1 MKRLLC
7 ITLACALLCGVPCAA
22 EETAGL
28 TVSAPSAVLM
38 HPSGRVLY
46 EKNAHE
52 PLPPASV
59 TKVMTLLLIMEAL
72 DEGAIALD
80 DMVTGSAHAASM
92 GGSQIWLKEGEQLTV
107 DEMIKCIVV
116 ASANDCAVA
125 MAEHIAGS
133 EEAFVERMNTRAQEL
148 GMENTH
154 FVNCCGLDA
163 DGHLTTAYDIALMS
177 AELIKHEKIFD
188 YTLIWQ
194 DTIRDGAFT
203 LTNTNR
209 LIRSY
214 DGMTGL
220 KTGSTSVA
228 GFCLAG
234 TARRDGLDLIAVVM
248 KADTSGARN
257 ADITAMLNYGF
268 ANFASVTPTP
278 DQPLMPIRISIGH
291 TGRGACRAG
300 RGTAHSYRKEPSG
313 RTRKKHCHGRKP
325 ARPCGGRSAGG
336 QYDGACRRRGFAAGS
351 HHRSTGSPLP
361 RSVGHFQAD
370 ASGHLHARIG
380 HADRS
385 VYKKQGFL

>member
-22 EETAGL
+22 GETAGL

-278 DQPLMPIRISIGH
+278 DQPLMPIPVELGTQAEVPVELGEVQPILIEKSRLGELEKNIAMEESL
-291 TGRGACRAG
+291 RAPVAAG
-300 RGTAHSYRKEPSG
+300 QQVGSMTVL
-313 RTRKKHCHGRKP
+313 
-325 ARPCGGRSAGG
+325 AGG
-336 QYDGACRRRGFAAGS
+336 EVLQQVPIIAVQEVPFLGVWGIFRQMLQAICMRG
-351 HHRSTGSPLP
+351 
-361 RSVGHFQAD
+361 
-370 ASGHLHARIG
+370 
-380 HADRS
+380 
-385 VYKKQGFL
+385 

>member
-163 DGHLTTAYDIALMS
+163 DGHLTTAYDIALIS

-278 DQPLMPIRISIGH
+278 DQPLMPIPVELGTQAEVPVELGEVQPILIEKSRLGELEKSI
-291 TGRGACRAG
+291 AMEESLRAPVAAG
-300 RGTAHSYRKEPSG
+300 QQVGSMTVL
-313 RTRKKHCHGRKP
+313 
-325 ARPCGGRSAGG
+325 AGG
-336 QYDGACRRRGFAAGS
+336 EVLQQVPIIAVQEVPFLGVWGIFRQMLQAICMRG
-351 HHRSTGSPLP
+351 
-361 RSVGHFQAD
+361 
-370 ASGHLHARIG
+370 
-380 HADRS
+380 
-385 VYKKQGFL
+385 

>member
-22 EETAGL
+22 EETAVL

-257 ADITAMLNYGF
+257 ADIAAMLNYGF

-278 DQPLMPIRISIGH
+278 DQPLMPIPVELGTQAEVPVELGEVQPILIEKSRLGELEKSI
-291 TGRGACRAG
+291 AMEESLRAPVAAG
-300 RGTAHSYRKEPSG
+300 QQVGSMTVL
-313 RTRKKHCHGRKP
+313 
-325 ARPCGGRSAGG
+325 AGG
-336 QYDGACRRRGFAAGS
+336 EVLQQVPIIAAQDVPFLGIWGIFRQMLQAICMRG
-351 HHRSTGSPLP
+351 
-361 RSVGHFQAD
+361 
-370 ASGHLHARIG
+370 
-380 HADRS
+380 
-385 VYKKQGFL
+385 

>member
-22 EETAGL
+22 GETAGL

-59 TKVMTLLLIMEAL
+59 TKVMTLLLIMGAL

-278 DQPLMPIRISIGH
+278 DQPLMPIPVELGTQAEVPVELGEVQPILIEKSRLGELEKSI
-291 TGRGACRAG
+291 AMEESLRAPVAAG
-300 RGTAHSYRKEPSG
+300 QQVGSMTVL
-313 RTRKKHCHGRKP
+313 
-325 ARPCGGRSAGG
+325 AGG
-336 QYDGACRRRGFAAGS
+336 EVLQQVPIIAVQEVPFLGVWGIFRQMLQAICMRG
-351 HHRSTGSPLP
+351 
-361 RSVGHFQAD
+361 
-370 ASGHLHARIG
+370 
-380 HADRS
+380 
-385 VYKKQGFL
+385 

>member
-22 EETAGL
+22 EETAVL

-278 DQPLMPIRISIGH
+278 DQPLMPIPVELGTQAEVPVELGEVQPILIEKSRLGELEKSI
-291 TGRGACRAG
+291 AMEESLRAPVAAG
-300 RGTAHSYRKEPSG
+300 QQVGSMTVL
-313 RTRKKHCHGRKP
+313 
-325 ARPCGGRSAGG
+325 AGG
-336 QYDGACRRRGFAAGS
+336 EVLQQVPIIAAQDVPFLGIWGIFRQMLQAICMRG
-351 HHRSTGSPLP
+351 
-361 RSVGHFQAD
+361 
-370 ASGHLHARIG
+370 
-380 HADRS
+380 
-385 VYKKQGFL
+385 

>member
-22 EETAGL
+22 GETAGL

-278 DQPLMPIRISIGH
+278 DQPLMPIPVELGTQAEVPVELGEVQPILIEKSRLGELEKSI
-291 TGRGACRAG
+291 AMEESLRAPVAAG
-300 RGTAHSYRKEPSG
+300 QQVGSMTVL
-313 RTRKKHCHGRKP
+313 
-325 ARPCGGRSAGG
+325 AGG
-336 QYDGACRRRGFAAGS
+336 EVLQQVPIIAVQEVPFLGVWGIFRQMLQAICMRG
-351 HHRSTGSPLP
+351 
-361 RSVGHFQAD
+361 
-370 ASGHLHARIG
+370 
-380 HADRS
+380 
-385 VYKKQGFL
+385 

>member
-28 TVSAPSAVLM
+28 TVSALSAVLM

-278 DQPLMPIRISIGH
+278 DQPLMPIPVELGTQAEVPVELGEVQPILIEKSRLGELEKSI
-291 TGRGACRAG
+291 AMEESLRAPVAAG
-300 RGTAHSYRKEPSG
+300 QQVGSMTVL
-313 RTRKKHCHGRKP
+313 
-325 ARPCGGRSAGG
+325 AGG
-336 QYDGACRRRGFAAGS
+336 EVLQQVPIIAVQEVPFLGVWGIFRQMLQAICMRG
-351 HHRSTGSPLP
+351 
-361 RSVGHFQAD
+361 
-370 ASGHLHARIG
+370 
-380 HADRS
+380 
-385 VYKKQGFL
+385 

>member
-7 ITLACALLCGVPCAA
+7 ITLACALFCGVPCAA

-234 TARRDGLDLIAVVM
+234 TGRRDGLDLIAVVM

-278 DQPLMPIRISIGH
+278 DQPLMPIPVELGTQAEVPVELGEVQPILIEKSRLGELEKSI
-291 TGRGACRAG
+291 AMEESLRAPVAAG
-300 RGTAHSYRKEPSG
+300 QQVGSMTVL
-313 RTRKKHCHGRKP
+313 
-325 ARPCGGRSAGG
+325 AGG
-336 QYDGACRRRGFAAGS
+336 EVLQQVPIIAVQEVPFLGVWGIFRQMLQAICMRG
-351 HHRSTGSPLP
+351 
-361 RSVGHFQAD
+361 
-370 ASGHLHARIG
+370 
-380 HADRS
+380 
-385 VYKKQGFL
+385 

>member
-257 ADITAMLNYGF
+257 VDITAMLNYGF

-278 DQPLMPIRISIGH
+278 DQPLMPIPVELGTQAEVPVELGEVQPILIEKSRLGELEKSI
-291 TGRGACRAG
+291 AMEESLRAPVAAG
-300 RGTAHSYRKEPSG
+300 QQVGSMTVL
-313 RTRKKHCHGRKP
+313 
-325 ARPCGGRSAGG
+325 AGG
-336 QYDGACRRRGFAAGS
+336 EVLQQVPIIAAQDVPFLGIWGIFRQMLQAICMRG
-351 HHRSTGSPLP
+351 
-361 RSVGHFQAD
+361 
-370 ASGHLHARIG
+370 
-380 HADRS
+380 
-385 VYKKQGFL
+385 

>member
-278 DQPLMPIRISIGH
+278 DQPLMPIPVELGTQAEVPVELGEVQPILIEKSRLGELEKSI
-291 TGRGACRAG
+291 AMEESLRAPVAAG
-300 RGTAHSYRKEPSG
+300 QQVGSMTVL
-313 RTRKKHCHGRKP
+313 
-325 ARPCGGRSAGG
+325 AGG
-336 QYDGACRRRGFAAGS
+336 EVLQQVPIIAVQEVPFLGVWGIFRQMLQAICMRG
-351 HHRSTGSPLP
+351 
-361 RSVGHFQAD
+361 
-370 ASGHLHARIG
+370 
-380 HADRS
+380 
-385 VYKKQGFL
+385 

>member
-278 DQPLMPIRISIGH
+278 DQPLMPIPVELGTQAEVPVELGEVQPILIEKSRLGELEKSI
-291 TGRGACRAG
+291 AMEESLRAPVAAG
-300 RGTAHSYRKEPSG
+300 QQVGSMTVL
-313 RTRKKHCHGRKP
+313 
-325 ARPCGGRSAGG
+325 AGG
-336 QYDGACRRRGFAAGS
+336 EVLQQVPIIAAQDVPFLGIWGIFRQMLQAICMRG
-351 HHRSTGSPLP
+351 
-361 RSVGHFQAD
+361 
-370 ASGHLHARIG
+370 
-380 HADRS
+380 
-385 VYKKQGFL
+385 

>member
-257 ADITAMLNYGF
+257 ADIAAMLNYGF

-278 DQPLMPIRISIGH
+278 DQPLMPIPVELGTQAEVPVELGEVQPILIEKSRLGELEKSI
-291 TGRGACRAG
+291 AMEESLRAPVAAG
-300 RGTAHSYRKEPSG
+300 QQVGSMTVL
-313 RTRKKHCHGRKP
+313 
-325 ARPCGGRSAGG
+325 AGG
-336 QYDGACRRRGFAAGS
+336 EVLQQVPIIAAQDVPFLGIWGIFRQMLQAICMRG
-351 HHRSTGSPLP
+351 
-361 RSVGHFQAD
+361 
-370 ASGHLHARIG
+370 
-380 HADRS
+380 
-385 VYKKQGFL
+385 

>member
-22 EETAGL
+22 EETAVL

-278 DQPLMPIRISIGH
+278 DQPLMPIPVELGTQAEVPVELGEVQPILIEKSRLGELEKSI
-291 TGRGACRAG
+291 AMEESLRAPVAAG
-300 RGTAHSYRKEPSG
+300 QQVGSMTVL
-313 RTRKKHCHGRKP
+313 
-325 ARPCGGRSAGG
+325 AGG
-336 QYDGACRRRGFAAGS
+336 EVLQQVPIIAVQEVPFLGVWGIFRQMLQAICMRG
-351 HHRSTGSPLP
+351 
-361 RSVGHFQAD
+361 
-370 ASGHLHARIG
+370 
-380 HADRS
+380 
-385 VYKKQGFL
+385 

>member
-1 MKRLLC
+1 MKRLICLV
-7 ITLACALLCGVPCAA
+7 LACALVCGGAPCAA
-22 EETAGL
+22 AEPAGL

-38 HPSGRVLY
+38 HPSGKVLF

-52 PLPPASV
+52 PLAPASV

-72 DEGAIALD
+72 DSGAIALD

-133 EEAFVERMNTRAQEL
+133 EEVFVERMNARAREL
-148 GMENTH
+148 GMEDTH

-177 AELIKHEKIFD
+177 AELIRHEKIFD

-194 DTIRDGAFT
+194 DTIRGGAFT

-220 KTGSTSVA
+220 KTGSTSTA
-228 GFCLAG
+228 GFCLAA
-234 TARRDGLDLIAVVM
+234 TASRDGLDLIAVVM
-248 KADTSGARN
+248 KAETSGARS
-257 ADITAMLNYGF
+257 ADITTMLNYGF
-268 ANFASVTPTP
+268 AGFASVTPTP
-278 DQPLMPIRISIGH
+278 DRPLMPIPVELG
-291 TGRGACRAG
+291 TQAEVPVELGAAQPILIEKSRLGGLEKNIVMEERLRA
-300 RGTAHSYRKEPSG
+300 PV
-313 RTRKKHCHGRKP
+313 
-325 ARPCGGRSAGG
+325 
-336 QYDGACRRRGFAAGS
+336 AAGQQV
-351 HHRSTGSPLP
+351 GSMTVL
-361 RSVGHFQAD
+361 AD
-370 ASGHLHARIG
+370 GEVLQQTPIVAAQ
-380 HADRS
+380 D
-385 VYKKQGFL
+385 VPFLGVWGIFRQMLRQLCMRE

>member
-72 DEGAIALD
+72 DEGAIALN

-214 DGMTGL
+214 DGMIGL

-257 ADITAMLNYGF
+257 ADIAAMLNYGF

-278 DQPLMPIRISIGH
+278 DQPLMPIPVELGTQAEVPVELGEVQPILIEKSRLGELEKSI
-291 TGRGACRAG
+291 AMEESLRAPVAAG
-300 RGTAHSYRKEPSG
+300 QQVGSMTVL
-313 RTRKKHCHGRKP
+313 
-325 ARPCGGRSAGG
+325 AGG
-336 QYDGACRRRGFAAGS
+336 EVLQQVPIIAVQEVPFLGVWGIFRQMLQAICMRG
-351 HHRSTGSPLP
+351 
-361 RSVGHFQAD
+361 
-370 ASGHLHARIG
+370 
-380 HADRS
+380 
-385 VYKKQGFL
+385 

>member
-257 ADITAMLNYGF
+257 ADIAAMLNYGF

-278 DQPLMPIRISIGH
+278 DQPLMPIPVELGTQAEVPVELGEVQPILIEKSRLGELEKSI
-291 TGRGACRAG
+291 AMEESLRAPVAAG
-300 RGTAHSYRKEPSG
+300 QQVGSMTVL
-313 RTRKKHCHGRKP
+313 
-325 ARPCGGRSAGG
+325 AGG
-336 QYDGACRRRGFAAGS
+336 EVLQQVPIIAVQEVPFLGVWGIFRQMLQAICMRG
-351 HHRSTGSPLP
+351 
-361 RSVGHFQAD
+361 
-370 ASGHLHARIG
+370 
-380 HADRS
+380 
-385 VYKKQGFL
+385 

>member
-7 ITLACALLCGVPCAA
+7 ITLACALFCGVPCAA

-278 DQPLMPIRISIGH
+278 DQPLMPIPVELGTQAEVPVELGEVQPILIEKSRLGELEKSI
-291 TGRGACRAG
+291 AMEESLRAPVAAG
-300 RGTAHSYRKEPSG
+300 QQVGSMTVL
-313 RTRKKHCHGRKP
+313 
-325 ARPCGGRSAGG
+325 AGG
-336 QYDGACRRRGFAAGS
+336 EVLQQVPIIAVQEVPFLGVWGIFRQMLQAICMRG
-351 HHRSTGSPLP
+351 
-361 RSVGHFQAD
+361 
-370 ASGHLHARIG
+370 
-380 HADRS
+380 
-385 VYKKQGFL
+385 

>member
-1 MKRLLC
+1 MKRLICLV
-7 ITLACALLCGVPCAA
+7 LACALVCGGAPCAA
-22 EETAGL
+22 AEPAGL

-38 HPSGRVLY
+38 HPSGKVLF

-52 PLPPASV
+52 PLAPASV
-59 TKVMTLLLIMEAL
+59 TKVMTLLLTMEAL
-72 DEGAIALD
+72 DSGAIALD

-133 EEAFVERMNTRAQEL
+133 EEVFVERMNARAREL
-148 GMENTH
+148 GMEDTH

-177 AELIKHEKIFD
+177 AELIRHEKIFD

-194 DTIRDGAFT
+194 DTIRGGAFT

-220 KTGSTSVA
+220 KTGSTSTA
-228 GFCLAG
+228 GFCLAA
-234 TARRDGLDLIAVVM
+234 TASRDGLDLIAVVM
-248 KADTSGARN
+248 KAETSGARS

-268 ANFASVTPTP
+268 AGFASVTPTP
-278 DQPLMPIRISIGH
+278 DRPLMPIPVELG
-291 TGRGACRAG
+291 TQAEVPVELGAAQPILIEKSRLGGLEKNIVMEERLRA
-300 RGTAHSYRKEPSG
+300 PV
-313 RTRKKHCHGRKP
+313 
-325 ARPCGGRSAGG
+325 
-336 QYDGACRRRGFAAGS
+336 AAGQQV
-351 HHRSTGSPLP
+351 GSMTVL
-361 RSVGHFQAD
+361 AD
-370 ASGHLHARIG
+370 GEVLQQTPIVAAQ
-380 HADRS
+380 D
-385 VYKKQGFL
+385 VPFLGVWGIFRQMLRQLCMRE

>member
-1 MKRLLC
+1 
-7 ITLACALLCGVPCAA
+7 
-22 EETAGL
+22 
-28 TVSAPSAVLM
+28 
-38 HPSGRVLY
+38 
-46 EKNAHE
+46 
-52 PLPPASV
+52 
-59 TKVMTLLLIMEAL
+59 MTLLLIMEAL

-278 DQPLMPIRISIGH
+278 DQPLMPIPVELGTQAEVPVELGEVQPILIEKSRLGELEKSI
-291 TGRGACRAG
+291 AMEESLRAPVAAG
-300 RGTAHSYRKEPSG
+300 QQVGSMTVL
-313 RTRKKHCHGRKP
+313 
-325 ARPCGGRSAGG
+325 AGG
-336 QYDGACRRRGFAAGS
+336 EVLQQVPIIAVQEVPFLGVWGIFRQMLQAICMRG
-351 HHRSTGSPLP
+351 
-361 RSVGHFQAD
+361 
-370 ASGHLHARIG
+370 
-380 HADRS
+380 
-385 VYKKQGFL
+385 

>member
-1 MKRLLC
+1 MKRLICLV
-7 ITLACALLCGVPCAA
+7 LACALVCGGAPCAA
-22 EETAGL
+22 AEPAGL

-38 HPSGRVLY
+38 HPSGKVLF
-46 EKNAHE
+46 EKNAHD
-52 PLPPASV
+52 PLAPASV

-72 DEGAIALD
+72 DSGAIALD

-107 DEMIKCIVV
+107 DEMLKCIVV

-133 EEAFVERMNTRAQEL
+133 EEVFVERMNARAREL
-148 GMENTH
+148 GMEDTH

-177 AELIKHEKIFD
+177 AELIRHEKIFD

-194 DTIRDGAFT
+194 DTIRGGAFT

-220 KTGSTSVA
+220 KTGSTSTA
-228 GFCLAG
+228 GFCLAA
-234 TARRDGLDLIAVVM
+234 TASRDGLDLIAVVM
-248 KADTSGARN
+248 KAETSGARS

-268 ANFASVTPTP
+268 AGFASVTPTP
-278 DQPLMPIRISIGH
+278 DRPLMPIPVELG
-291 TGRGACRAG
+291 TQAEVPVELGAAQPILIEKSRLGGLEKNIVMEERLRA
-300 RGTAHSYRKEPSG
+300 PV
-313 RTRKKHCHGRKP
+313 
-325 ARPCGGRSAGG
+325 
-336 QYDGACRRRGFAAGS
+336 AAGQQV
-351 HHRSTGSPLP
+351 GSMTVL
-361 RSVGHFQAD
+361 AD
-370 ASGHLHARIG
+370 GEVLQQTPIVAAQ
-380 HADRS
+380 D
-385 VYKKQGFL
+385 VPFLGVWGIFRQMLRQLCMRE

>member
-22 EETAGL
+22 EETTGL

-257 ADITAMLNYGF
+257 ADIAAMLNYGF

-278 DQPLMPIRISIGH
+278 DQPLMPIPVELGTQAEVPVELGEVQPILIEKSRLGELEKSI
-291 TGRGACRAG
+291 AMEESLRAPVAAG
-300 RGTAHSYRKEPSG
+300 QQVGSMTVL
-313 RTRKKHCHGRKP
+313 
-325 ARPCGGRSAGG
+325 AGG
-336 QYDGACRRRGFAAGS
+336 EVLQQVPIIAVQEVPFLGVWGIFRQMLQAICMRG
-351 HHRSTGSPLP
+351 
-361 RSVGHFQAD
+361 
-370 ASGHLHARIG
+370 
-380 HADRS
+380 
-385 VYKKQGFL
+385 

>member
-248 KADTSGARN
+248 KADTSGVRN

-278 DQPLMPIRISIGH
+278 DQPLMPIPVELGTQAEVPVELGEVQPILIEKSRLGELEKSI
-291 TGRGACRAG
+291 AMEESLRAPVAAG
-300 RGTAHSYRKEPSG
+300 QQVGSMTVL
-313 RTRKKHCHGRKP
+313 
-325 ARPCGGRSAGG
+325 AGG
-336 QYDGACRRRGFAAGS
+336 EVLQQVPIIAVQEVPFLGVWGIFRQMLQAICMRG
-351 HHRSTGSPLP
+351 
-361 RSVGHFQAD
+361 
-370 ASGHLHARIG
+370 
-380 HADRS
+380 
-385 VYKKQGFL
+385 

>member
-7 ITLACALLCGVPCAA
+7 ITLACALFCGVPCAA

-257 ADITAMLNYGF
+257 ADIAAMLNYGF

-278 DQPLMPIRISIGH
+278 DQPLMPIPVELGTQAEVPVELGEVQPILIEKSRLGELEKSI
-291 TGRGACRAG
+291 AMEESLRAPVAAG
-300 RGTAHSYRKEPSG
+300 QQVGSMTVL
-313 RTRKKHCHGRKP
+313 
-325 ARPCGGRSAGG
+325 AGG
-336 QYDGACRRRGFAAGS
+336 EVLQQVPIIAVQEVPFLGVWGIFRQMLQAICMRG
-351 HHRSTGSPLP
+351 
-361 RSVGHFQAD
+361 
-370 ASGHLHARIG
+370 
-380 HADRS
+380 
-385 VYKKQGFL
+385 

>member
-22 EETAGL
+22 GETAGL

-278 DQPLMPIRISIGH
+278 DQPLMPIPVELGTQAEVPVELGEVQPILIEKSRLGELEKSI
-291 TGRGACRAG
+291 AMEESLRAPVAAG
-300 RGTAHSYRKEPSG
+300 QQVGSMTVL
-313 RTRKKHCHGRKP
+313 
-325 ARPCGGRSAGG
+325 AGG
-336 QYDGACRRRGFAAGS
+336 EVLQQVPIIAVQEVPVLGVWGIFRQMLQAICMRG
-351 HHRSTGSPLP
+351 
-361 RSVGHFQAD
+361 
-370 ASGHLHARIG
+370 
-380 HADRS
+380 
-385 VYKKQGFL
+385 

>member
-1 MKRLLC
+1 MKRLICLV
-7 ITLACALLCGVPCAA
+7 LACALVCGGAPCAA
-22 EETAGL
+22 AEPAGL

-278 DQPLMPIRISIGH
+278 DQPLMPIPVELGTQAEVPVELGEVQPILIEKSRLGELEKSI
-291 TGRGACRAG
+291 AMEESLRAPVAAG
-300 RGTAHSYRKEPSG
+300 QQVGSMTVL
-313 RTRKKHCHGRKP
+313 
-325 ARPCGGRSAGG
+325 AGG
-336 QYDGACRRRGFAAGS
+336 EVLQQVPIIAVQEVPFLGVWGIFRQMLQAICMRG
-351 HHRSTGSPLP
+351 
-361 RSVGHFQAD
+361 
-370 ASGHLHARIG
+370 
-380 HADRS
+380 
-385 VYKKQGFL
+385 

>member
-1 MKRLLC
+1 MKRLICLV
-7 ITLACALLCGVPCAA
+7 LACALVCGGAPCAA
-22 EETAGL
+22 AEPAGL

-38 HPSGRVLY
+38 HPSGKVLF

-52 PLPPASV
+52 PLAPASV

-72 DEGAIALD
+72 DSGAIALD

-133 EEAFVERMNTRAQEL
+133 EEVFVERMNARAREL
-148 GMENTH
+148 GMEDTH

-177 AELIKHEKIFD
+177 AELIRHEKIFD

-194 DTIRDGAFT
+194 DTIRGGAFT

-220 KTGSTSVA
+220 KTGSTSTA
-228 GFCLAG
+228 GFCLAA
-234 TARRDGLDLIAVVM
+234 TASRDGLDLIAVVM
-248 KADTSGARN
+248 KAETSGARS

-268 ANFASVTPTP
+268 AGFASVTPTP
-278 DQPLMPIRISIGH
+278 DRPLMPIPVELG
-291 TGRGACRAG
+291 TQAEVPVELGAAQPILIEKSRLGGLEKNIVMEERLRA
-300 RGTAHSYRKEPSG
+300 PV
-313 RTRKKHCHGRKP
+313 
-325 ARPCGGRSAGG
+325 
-336 QYDGACRRRGFAAGS
+336 AAGQQV
-351 HHRSTGSPLP
+351 GSMTVL
-361 RSVGHFQAD
+361 AD
-370 ASGHLHARIG
+370 GEVLQQTPIVAAQ
-380 HADRS
+380 D
-385 VYKKQGFL
+385 VPFLGVWGIFRQMLRQLCMRE

>member
-1 MKRLLC
+1 MKRLICLV
-7 ITLACALLCGVPCAA
+7 LACALVCGGAPCAA
-22 EETAGL
+22 AEPAGL

-38 HPSGRVLY
+38 HPSGKVLF

-52 PLPPASV
+52 PLAPASV

-72 DEGAIALD
+72 DSGAIALD

-107 DEMIKCIVV
+107 DEMLKCIVV

-133 EEAFVERMNTRAQEL
+133 EEVFVERMNARAREL
-148 GMENTH
+148 GMEDTH

-177 AELIKHEKIFD
+177 AELIRHEKIFD

-194 DTIRDGAFT
+194 DTIRGGAFT

-220 KTGSTSVA
+220 KTGSTSTA
-228 GFCLAG
+228 GFCLAA
-234 TARRDGLDLIAVVM
+234 TASRDGLDLIAVVM
-248 KADTSGARN
+248 KAETSGARS

-268 ANFASVTPTP
+268 AGFASVTPTP
-278 DQPLMPIRISIGH
+278 DRPLMPIPVELG
-291 TGRGACRAG
+291 TQAEVPVELGAAQPILIEKSRLGGLEKNIVMEERLRA
-300 RGTAHSYRKEPSG
+300 PV
-313 RTRKKHCHGRKP
+313 
-325 ARPCGGRSAGG
+325 
-336 QYDGACRRRGFAAGS
+336 AAGQQV
-351 HHRSTGSPLP
+351 GSMTVL
-361 RSVGHFQAD
+361 AD
-370 ASGHLHARIG
+370 GEVLQQTPIVAAQ
-380 HADRS
+380 D
-385 VYKKQGFL
+385 VPFLGVWGIFRQMLRQLCMRE

>member
-278 DQPLMPIRISIGH
+278 DQPLMPIPVELGTQAEVPVELGEVQPILIEKSRLGELEKSI
-291 TGRGACRAG
+291 AMEKSLRAPVAAG
-300 RGTAHSYRKEPSG
+300 QQVGSMTVL
-313 RTRKKHCHGRKP
+313 
-325 ARPCGGRSAGG
+325 AGG
-336 QYDGACRRRGFAAGS
+336 EVLQQVPIIAVQEVPFLGVWGIFRQMLQAICMRG
-351 HHRSTGSPLP
+351 
-361 RSVGHFQAD
+361 
-370 ASGHLHARIG
+370 
-380 HADRS
+380 
-385 VYKKQGFL
+385 